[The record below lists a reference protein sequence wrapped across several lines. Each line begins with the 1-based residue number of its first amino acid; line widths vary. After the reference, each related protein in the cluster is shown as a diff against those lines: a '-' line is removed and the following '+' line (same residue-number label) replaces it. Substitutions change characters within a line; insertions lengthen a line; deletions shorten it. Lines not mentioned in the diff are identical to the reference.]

1 MEKLRISGGREQER
15 NKRRERERERE
26 RESEREGGT
35 MPAGKSKGI
44 RLPLRR
50 WIGVFALVERSA
62 PNFGY

>member
-26 RESEREGGT
+26 RER
-35 MPAGKSKGI
+35 
-44 RLPLRR
+44 
-50 WIGVFALVERSA
+50 IGVFALVERSA

>member
-15 NKRRERERERE
+15 NKRRERERER
-26 RESEREGGT
+26 EREGGT